1 MRAWCRCR
9 YARGWLA
16 VDVVAAL
23 PYQLFSRAMFAAPT
37 HAGAV
42 SDGWFALFRLAGLL
56 RLGHLHREL
65 IGRQKRRALHQ
76 ILAWLALFFYITHV
90 AACIYWFIS
99 VTRLRRAAW
108 SNLHLMVASLRR
120 PAHVVAGTCSV
131 LLGTF
136 LLRIVAGTTSTSRRP
151 TSCASRGRWR
161 TAGCRPRSTRPT
173 CRRCAR
179 ARHRPASSARIASL
193 HRARMSL
200 QVRARDI
207 DEFLDPKPVMLDREP
222 DILDCYMYAFSWAVL
237 QTSGLGSV
245 LPMTMG
251 RTSWSQSVF
260 TILMAVLA
268 ISFQAVVIGEV
279 TSTITRIN
287 ACAQRG
293 PNPQTPAMRG

>member
-1 MRAWCRCR
+1 
-9 YARGWLA
+9 
-16 VDVVAAL
+16 
-23 PYQLFSRAMFAAPT
+23 
-37 HAGAV
+37 
-42 SDGWFALFRLAGLL
+42 
-56 RLGHLHREL
+56 
-65 IGRQKRRALHQ
+65 
-76 ILAWLALFFYITHV
+76 
-90 AACIYWFIS
+90 
-99 VTRLRRAAW
+99 
-108 SNLHLMVASLRR
+108 
-120 PAHVVAGTCSV
+120 
-131 LLGTF
+131 
-136 LLRIVAGTTSTSRRP
+136 
-151 TSCASRGRWR
+151 
-161 TAGCRPRSTRPT
+161 
-173 CRRCAR
+173 
-179 ARHRPASSARIASL
+179 
-193 HRARMSL
+193 MSL